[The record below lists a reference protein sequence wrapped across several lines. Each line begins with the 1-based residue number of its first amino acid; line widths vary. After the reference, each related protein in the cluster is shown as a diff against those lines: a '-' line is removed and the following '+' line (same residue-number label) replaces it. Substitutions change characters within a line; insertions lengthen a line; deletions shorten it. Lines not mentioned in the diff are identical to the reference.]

1 VYLTE
6 QSFIDTN
13 PVEKG
18 VGGSRGAYLSAALS
32 AASSMRAARI
42 PYLLALVAG
51 FRELPASVALDS
63 VILRAA

>member
-32 AASSMRAARI
+32 PMRAARI
-42 PYLLALVAG
+42 PYLLARVAG